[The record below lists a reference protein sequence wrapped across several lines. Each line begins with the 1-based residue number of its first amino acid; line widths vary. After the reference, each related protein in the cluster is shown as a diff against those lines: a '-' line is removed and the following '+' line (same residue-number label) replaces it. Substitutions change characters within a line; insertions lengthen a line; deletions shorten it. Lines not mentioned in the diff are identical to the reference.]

1 MQRPSINFFI
11 AMSDT
16 DSNNM
21 NTPAL
26 DDLLAE
32 ARAEAAT
39 DEVIAQGGE
48 AVEQLE
54 AENAAIQNQ
63 LDEEIM
69 SEVNAVEHNGLVL
82 ADDLLSEGTG
92 EDEADV
98 TEE

>member
-1 MQRPSINFFI
+1 
-11 AMSDT
+11 MS

-39 DEVIAQGGE
+39 DELVAQGAE
-48 AVEQLE
+48 ALEQLE
-54 AENAAIQNQ
+54 AENAALQDQ
-63 LDEEIM
+63 LDAEIIT
-69 SEVNAVEHNGLVL
+69 EVNAVEHQGLVL
-82 ADDLLSEGTG
+82 ADALLSEGIG
-92 EDEADV
+92 EDEADT